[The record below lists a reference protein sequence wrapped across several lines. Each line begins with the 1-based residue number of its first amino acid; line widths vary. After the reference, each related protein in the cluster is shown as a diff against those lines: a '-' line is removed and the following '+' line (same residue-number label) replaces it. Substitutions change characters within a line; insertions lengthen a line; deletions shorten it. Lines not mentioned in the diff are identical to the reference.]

1 METLKE
7 YLDRVM
13 RQKKLKL
20 VDLAKRCHVSD
31 SYIGKVRSG
40 RSSNLT
46 VQTMLTLAKGLEVN
60 PHDIFTAASG
70 VAVDEASHM
79 DPLVLLEHMQKLIHN
94 PRGLEV
100 LQKWFQ
106 LPPEK
111 QQQLFDLVDFLNEQQ
126 PKGKGKSR
134 KKSLFSLC
142 CL

>member
-40 RSSNLT
+40 RSGNLT
-46 VQTMLTLAKGLEVN
+46 VQTMLTLARGLEVN

-70 VAVDEASHM
+70 VPVDETTHI
-79 DPLVLLEHMQKLIHN
+79 DPRLLLDQIQKLLHDPN
-94 PRGLEV
+94 GYEV
-100 LQKWFQ
+100 LRQWLELSSSNRKT
-106 LPPEK
+106 L
-111 QQQLFDLVDFLNEQQ
+111 LDFLDYLKRQQ
-126 PKGKGKSR
+126 PKIKGKSG
-134 KKSLFSLC
+134 KK
-142 CL
+142 

>member
-40 RSSNLT
+40 RSGNLT
-46 VQTMLTLAKGLEVN
+46 VQTMLTLARGLEVN

-70 VAVDEASHM
+70 VPVDETAHI
-79 DPLVLLEHMQKLIHN
+79 DPRLLLDQIQKLLHDPN
-94 PRGLEV
+94 GYEV
-100 LQKWFQ
+100 LRQW
-106 LPPEK
+106 LE
-111 QQQLFDLVDFLNEQQ
+111 L
-126 PKGKGKSR
+126 S
-134 KKSLFSLC
+134 SS
-142 CL
+142 